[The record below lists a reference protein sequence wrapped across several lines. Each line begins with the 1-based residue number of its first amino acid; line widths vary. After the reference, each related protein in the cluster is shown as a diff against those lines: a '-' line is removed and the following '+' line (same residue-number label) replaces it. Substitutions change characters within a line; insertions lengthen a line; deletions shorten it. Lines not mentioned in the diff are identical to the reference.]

1 MERIKI
7 LVAFGDIREFT
18 NYTRR
23 TVPEEKRD
31 FIRALYAEF
40 QKMVRPSNYF
50 IKYDGDGIMILKEL
64 KPSVEYEDI
73 KPFMF
78 RAYAL
83 AVKIRRVIDDRYP
96 RPAGFVLRF
105 SMGISFKIMVKN
117 PYGGNPKLVPEYID
131 YPINLAK
138 RLCEVHRD
146 ELAVCTGNI
155 GEVIRKNDN
164 GIILKPMDKPHDV
177 PRGID
182 TEDVDDLFGLIVND
196 LDQH

>member
-1 MERIKI
+1 MERTKI

-23 TVPEEKRD
+23 TAPEEKRD
-31 FIRALYAEF
+31 FIRSLYIEF
-40 QKMVRPSNYF
+40 QKMVKPDKYF

-64 KPSVEYEDI
+64 KPSVGYEDI
-73 KPFMF
+73 KPFIF

-83 AVKIRRVIDDRYP
+83 AITIRRHIENRYP

-138 RLCEVHRD
+138 RLCEVHRE
-146 ELAVCTGNI
+146 ELAVCSGNI
-155 GEVIRKNDN
+155 GEIIRKNEN
-164 GIILKPMDKPHDV
+164 GIILKQLIKPLDV

-182 TEDVDDLFGLIVND
+182 TEDLDDLYGLIIND